1 MGLGLGCSKPEP
13 LVTKCQEALALRAMR
28 RNAQPVPP
36 QRLTQRL
43 LTPHALG
50 IPRGACLTPVQPWEE
65 HRQHTPCHQLY
76 SLDSLKDLQGQPS
89 WEVGYHL
96 SLPIWEEDMEMS
108 MNSAGVLKI
117 STIYR
122 LEKMQARSI
131 QGFLL
136 WY

>member
-1 MGLGLGCSKPEP
+1 MGLGLGCGKLGPS
-13 LVTKCQEALALRAMR
+13 VTKGQEALALRAMR
-28 RNAQPVPP
+28 RNAQPAPP
-36 QRLTQRL
+36 QRLSQRL

-65 HRQHTPCHQLY
+65 HRQHTPCHQLH
-76 SLDSLKDLQGQPS
+76 SLDSLKGLRGQPS
-89 WEVGYHL
+89 WEVGYRL
-96 SLPIWEEDMEMS
+96 SLPIWEEDMGMS
-108 MNSAGVLKI
+108 MNSAGSLKI